1 MTIEDRLAALEKSA
15 GKQEPMVRELRD
27 AFAVTADLEA
37 RQIRLL
43 VDQVE
48 EVAKHADWVKGHRA
62 AMKEMEEWMVE
73 HRAAMK
79 VLDERISNLVSGV
92 GEFMRRQ

>member
-15 GKQEPMVRELRD
+15 GKQDAMVRDLRD
-27 AFAVTADLEA
+27 AVTVTANLEA
-37 RQIRLL
+37 RQSRLL
-43 VDQVE
+43 ADQVE
-48 EVAKHADWVKGHRA
+48 EVAKHADWLKEHRA
-62 AMKEMEEWMVE
+62 AMKEMEERMVE
-73 HRAAMK
+73 HRAAMV